1 MSKSFQ
7 SEINNLN
14 YIFIDSQHVERKYVN
29 TNINTVSAA
38 VIFTFVSLQC
48 IPTKNIEVNNKHS
61 TY

>member
-38 VIFTFVSLQC
+38 VIFTFVSLQR

>member
-38 VIFTFVSLQC
+38 VIFTFVSLQG